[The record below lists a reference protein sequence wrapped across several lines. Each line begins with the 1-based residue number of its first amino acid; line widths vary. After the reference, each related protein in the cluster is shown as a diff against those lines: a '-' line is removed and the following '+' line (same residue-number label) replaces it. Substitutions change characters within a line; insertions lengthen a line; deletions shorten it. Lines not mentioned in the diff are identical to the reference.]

1 MLVAGFIS
9 LLTVGRW
16 LDEALSED
24 QRLLRRPDDGRSAN
38 GPWVIVK
45 LVMAAICLA
54 AVLPLVLF
62 VFIVGLIS
70 VRHGVGGYWS
80 FAFGFLVFALLMAVV
95 LAIVL
100 ALRRTRQP

>member
-24 QRLLRRPDDGRSAN
+24 QRLLRHPDDGRSAN
-38 GPWVIVK
+38 RPWVIAKFVI
-45 LVMAAICLA
+45 AAICLA
-54 AVLPLVLF
+54 AVLPIVLLVFL
-62 VFIVGLIS
+62 IGLVS
-70 VRHGVGGYWS
+70 VRQGVGGYWS

-100 ALRRTRQP
+100 AVRRTRQP